1 MVTEF
6 PFYEPGNTVTG
17 TIYLRLHQALSGV
30 KGIKLSVKG
39 GRTISIDSV
48 YFEQNSEGQLEE
60 TQKTFTEK
68 KAFLHYDKEVINFSS
83 SELAPGDYSVRF
95 SFKLPAKLPS
105 SFNWHGK
112 TISKAKIKVKYYVK
126 ATLDCIDS
134 HYDMKHK

>member
-1 MVTEF
+1 M
-6 PFYEPGNTVTG
+6 
-17 TIYLRLHQALSGV
+17 
-30 KGIKLSVKG
+30 KG

-134 HYDMKHK
+134 QYDMKHK

>member
-39 GRTISIDSV
+39 GRTIFFDNV
-48 YFEQNSEGQLEE
+48 LYQKNSEGQLEE
-60 TQKTFTEK
+60 MHSIFQKK
-68 KAFLHYDKEVINFSS
+68 KAFLHYDKNVTNFSS

-105 SFNWHGK
+105 SFIWKGK
-112 TISKAKIKVKYYVK
+112 TRQHAQIKVKYYVK

-134 HYDMKHK
+134 QYDMKHK